1 MLFENLSQYSSFA
14 LLVLR
19 IIVGIIFISSGWSHI
34 TKTEERAKSI
44 EMSKPFTFMLGL
56 GELAGG
62 AFVILGIWIQL
73 AAILLIAIMAGA
85 ISFKVFKWN
94 IGFFGEKSTGWH
106 YDFLILSANLVFLTV
121 GGGRYV
127 LVY

>member
-1 MLFENLSQYSSFA
+1 MLFENLSQYGSVA

-19 IIVGIIFISSGWSHI
+19 TITGIIFISSGWSHV
-34 TKTEERAKSI
+34 TKTAERAKSI
-44 EMSKPFTFMLGL
+44 EMSKTFTFLLGM

-73 AAILLIAIMAGA
+73 ASILLILIMAGA
-85 ISFKVFKWN
+85 ISTKVFKWN

-127 LVY
+127 LIY